1 MFKTDTNK
9 ATEGNMLKPEGD
21 YEVIILKAEKTTTPN
36 RKEKIAVRYVIRN
49 DIDQKFKNGLIFDD
63 IWKKREPNE
72 DDLSVDGF
80 NYGQLMALA
89 RAARLPDGKEYES
102 LDAFLAELIGKPLKV
117 HLYHDDYNDKYY
129 EKVDM
134 RYPTDFPDVRH
145 VQKVSAPSA
154 AGYAAP
160 PAADFA
166 AYTAA
171 AGSASSDDDYPF

>member
-9 ATEGNMLKPEGD
+9 AIEGGTLKPEGD

-36 RKEKIAVRYVIRN
+36 RKEKIAFRYVIRN
-49 DIDQKFKNGLIFDD
+49 DVDQKFKNGLIFDD

-129 EKVDM
+129 EKVDKK
-134 RYPTDFPDVRH
+134 YPTDFPDVRH
-145 VQKVSAPSA
+145 VQKVSASGN

-160 PAADFA
+160 PPADFVA
-166 AYTAA
+166 QTQAA
-171 AGSASSDDDYPF
+171 AANDDYPF

>member
-9 ATEGNMLKPEGD
+9 ATEGGMLKPEGD
-21 YEVIILKAEKTTTPN
+21 YEVVILKAETTTTPN
-36 RKEKIAVRYVIRN
+36 GKEKIAFRYVIRN

-80 NYGQLMALA
+80 NFGQLMALA
-89 RAARLPDGKEYES
+89 RAARLPNEKEYES
-102 LDAFLAELIGKPLKV
+102 LGTFLAELVGKPIKV

-134 RYPTDFPDVRH
+134 RFPTDFPDVKH
-145 VQKVSAPSA
+145 VQKTSAPPAS
-154 AGYAAP
+154 GYAAP
-160 PAADFA
+160 PAVDFA
-166 AYTAA
+166 AYTA